1 MKRYAFLFF
10 VFALALSLLVL
21 PQETQA
27 AEQPARPTLS
37 VEGTGEAN
45 TAPDQATVAIGITTH
60 AADAAKAQNDNA
72 WTAAQIQKAIAAL
85 GIDAKDIQTQN
96 YSFRPTYRTEEN
108 RRSEI
113 NGYTVDNTVL
123 VCVRDIKL
131 TGKVVDAALSHGANE
146 ISSLSFTASDAR
158 ALRKVALKNAIADAR
173 DKADIIAK
181 GLGKRIV
188 GIQNVSESTG
198 YIETRRFGGN
208 MLMAVAKDAATPIAP
223 GSLSLTAN
231 VHIDFILSD

>member
-1 MKRYAFLFF
+1 MNRYASLFF

-45 TAPDQATVAIGITTH
+45 AAPDQATVAIGITTH

-72 WTAAQIQKAIAAL
+72 WTAAQIQNAIAAL

-173 DKADIIAK
+173 DKADIIAQ

-188 GIQNVSESTG
+188 GIQTVSENTG
-198 YIETRRFGGN
+198 YPETRRYVGN
-208 MLMAVAKDAATPIAP
+208 MMLAAKDAATPIQP
-223 GSLSLTAN
+223 GSLTLTAN
-231 VHIDFILSD
+231 VHIDFLLSD

>member
-1 MKRYAFLFF
+1 MKRYTFLFF

-45 TAPDQATVAIGITTH
+45 AAPDQATVAIGITTH

-85 GIDAKDIQTQN
+85 GIEAKDIQTQN

-108 RRSEI
+108 RRGEI

-173 DKADIIAK
+173 DKADIIAQ

-188 GIQNVSESTG
+188 GIQTVSENTG
-198 YIETRRFGGN
+198 YPETRRYVGN
-208 MLMAVAKDAATPIAP
+208 MMLAAKDAATPIQP
-223 GSLSLTAN
+223 GSLTLTAN
-231 VHIDFILSD
+231 VHIDFLLSD

>member
-1 MKRYAFLFF
+1 MKRYASLFF

-27 AEQPARPTLS
+27 AEQPPRPTLS

-45 TAPDQATVAIGITTH
+45 AAPDQATVAIGITTH

-72 WTAAQIQKAIAAL
+72 WTAAQIQKAITAL

-108 RRSEI
+108 RRGEI

-158 ALRKVALKNAIADAR
+158 ALRKEALKNAIADAR
-173 DKADIIAK
+173 DKADIIAQ

-188 GIQNVSESTG
+188 GIQTVSENTS
-198 YIETRRFGGN
+198 YPETRRYVGN
-208 MLMAVAKDAATPIAP
+208 MMLAAKDAATPIQP
-223 GSLSLTAN
+223 GSLTLTAN
-231 VHIDFILSD
+231 VHIDFLLSD

>member
-1 MKRYAFLFF
+1 MKRYASFFF
-10 VFALALSLLVL
+10 VFALALSLLLL

-27 AEQPARPTLS
+27 AEQPTRPTLS

-45 TAPDQATVAIGITTH
+45 AAPDQAAVAIGITTH

-72 WTAAQIQKAIAAL
+72 WTAAQIQNAIAAL

-108 RRSEI
+108 RRGEI

-173 DKADIIAK
+173 DKADIIAQ

-188 GIQNVSESTG
+188 GIQTVSENTG
-198 YIETRRFGGN
+198 YPETRRYVGN
-208 MLMAVAKDAATPIAP
+208 MMLAAKDAATPIQP
-223 GSLSLTAN
+223 GSLTLTAN
-231 VHIDFILSD
+231 VHIDFLLSD

>member
-1 MKRYAFLFF
+1 MKRYVSLFF

-45 TAPDQATVAIGITTH
+45 AAPDQATVAIGITTH

-108 RRSEI
+108 RRGEI

-158 ALRKVALKNAIADAR
+158 ALRKEALKNAIADAR

-188 GIQNVSESTG
+188 GIQTVSENTG
-198 YIETRRFGGN
+198 YPETRRYVGN
-208 MLMAVAKDAATPIAP
+208 MMLAAKDAATPIQP
-223 GSLSLTAN
+223 GSLTLTAN
-231 VHIDFILSD
+231 VHIDFLLSD

>member
-1 MKRYAFLFF
+1 MKRYAPLFF

-45 TAPDQATVAIGITTH
+45 AAPDQATVAIGITTH
-60 AADAAKAQNDNA
+60 AADAAKAQNNNA

-108 RRSEI
+108 RRGEI

-158 ALRKVALKNAIADAR
+158 ALRKEALKNAIADAR
-173 DKADIIAK
+173 DKADIIAQ

-188 GIQNVSESTG
+188 GIQTVSENTG
-198 YIETRRFGGN
+198 YPETRRYVGN
-208 MLMAVAKDAATPIAP
+208 MMLAAKDAATPIQP
-223 GSLSLTAN
+223 GSLTLTAN
-231 VHIDFILSD
+231 VHIDFLLSD

>member
-1 MKRYAFLFF
+1 MKRYAPLFF

-45 TAPDQATVAIGITTH
+45 AAPDQATVAIGITTH

-108 RRSEI
+108 RRGEI

-158 ALRKVALKNAIADAR
+158 ALRKEALKNAIADAR
-173 DKADIIAK
+173 DKADIIAQ

-188 GIQNVSESTG
+188 GIQTVSENTG
-198 YIETRRFGGN
+198 YPETRRYVGN
-208 MLMAVAKDAATPIAP
+208 MMLAAKDAATPIQP
-223 GSLSLTAN
+223 GSLTLTAN
-231 VHIDFILSD
+231 VHIDFLLSD

>member
-1 MKRYAFLFF
+1 MKRYVSLFF

-45 TAPDQATVAIGITTH
+45 AAPDQATVAIGITTH

-108 RRSEI
+108 RRGEI

-146 ISSLSFTASDAR
+146 ISSLSFTASDPR
-158 ALRKVALKNAIADAR
+158 ALRKEALKNAIADAR
-173 DKADIIAK
+173 DKADIIAQ

-188 GIQNVSESTG
+188 GIQTVSENTG
-198 YIETRRFGGN
+198 SPETRRYVGN
-208 MLMAVAKDAATPIAP
+208 MMLAAKDAATPIQP
-223 GSLSLTAN
+223 GSLTLTAN
-231 VHIDFILSD
+231 VHIDFLLSD